1 MAGNL
6 GKTDTSNRF
15 ESVTKNTKQKRNI
28 SGHYDMLLE
37 ISFISYKTFKI
48 YRLKVIGAAY
58 KFGQL

>member
-15 ESVTKNTKQKRNI
+15 ELVTKKLNKKNI